1 MALWKLFIKDK
12 AVKQLATLDKPIR
25 QRIVTKMEYFATL
38 PNPQT
43 YAEVLVD
50 FDHGTYRYRIGDYRV
65 IVDFD
70 ERGKLIIVAIIGHRR
85 EIYT

>member
-1 MALWKLFIKDK
+1 MFLWRLIFSPK
-12 AVKQLATLDKPIR
+12 AAKQLKALDR
-25 QRIVTKMEYFATL
+25 LVQQRIKEKLDYFCSL
-38 PNPQT
+38 PNPQI

-70 ERGKLIIVAIIGHRR
+70 ERWKLIIVAIIWHRK
-85 EIYT
+85 EIYK